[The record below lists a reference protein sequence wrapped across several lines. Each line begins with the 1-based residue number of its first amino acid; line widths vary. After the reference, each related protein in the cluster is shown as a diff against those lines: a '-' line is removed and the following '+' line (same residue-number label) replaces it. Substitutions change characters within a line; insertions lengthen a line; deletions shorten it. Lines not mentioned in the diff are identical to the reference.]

1 MTSTVSIQRG
11 ERLLVTCRTK
21 GDTKFPQ
28 SVPWFRSRTV
38 LCRGSTEPARTDVPG
53 SRTVNEFPA
62 GMSGWTFEGQ
72 QDRGSFVENCA
83 GQRGVPASSA
93 QENHTLKFEGPP
105 WEWGRPSG
113 PQTGGCHD
121 PKCMP
126 WEATKHHPR
135 GPPGRPKEA
144 KQNRCWGGGDKRSRC
159 RSQRITELVAPCF
172 PPTSMGEVFGRGLSR
187 PPSIPVW
194 LVTPS

>member
-105 WEWGRPSG
+105 REWGRPSG

-144 KQNRCWGGGDKRSRC
+144 KQNRCWGGG
-159 RSQRITELVAPCF
+159 
-172 PPTSMGEVFGRGLSR
+172 
-187 PPSIPVW
+187 
-194 LVTPS
+194 